1 MRHVDRQKLAARLVD
16 IFDPGNPSA
25 PQDDVGRLQ
34 AVHDAIDQAVA
45 HAIDSETRQITILL
59 SDLRGFTAMAEGCAP
74 MDMVT
79 ALNRYLERMT
89 EIILRHGGS
98 IDKFIGD
105 GIMVLFGAPKALD
118 KPIKAAL
125 ACAIEMQLAMDDINA
140 QNHDLHMSPLYMG
153 IGINTGDVVVG
164 HLGSP
169 LYTEYTVI
177 GDEVNLTSRLEA
189 HSLRGQILLSESTYE
204 LAKDFIEVGEMNEVH
219 VKGKKGS
226 VRMVELLALHG
237 STTLTA
243 PRREVR
249 ASPRVAVDMPLAF
262 QVLDGTSV
270 IPRRHTGR
278 IVDMGY
284 GGMFVLSPVPLL
296 PFDDIKMA
304 LSLSLLGGEL
314 TDIYAKVLHVTE
326 VQGGTYKCPVEF
338 TSIDSKAQ
346 QAIKEF
352 VDGIVEINTA

>member
-1 MRHVDRQKLAARLVD
+1 MWHVDRKQLAARLVE
-16 IFDPGNPSA
+16 IFDPGNPQA
-25 PQDDVGRLQ
+25 PQGDAARLQ
-34 AVHDAIDQAVA
+34 AVHEAIDQAAA
-45 HAIDSETRQITILL
+45 HAIDSETRQVTILL
-59 SDLRGFTAMAEGCAP
+59 SDLRGFTAMAEACSA

-89 EIILRHGGS
+89 HIILRHGGS
-98 IDKFIGD
+98 IDKFMGD

-118 KPIKAAL
+118 NPIEAAL

-140 QNHDLHMSPLYMG
+140 QNQHLCMSPLYMG

-164 HLGSP
+164 HLGSK

-177 GDEVNLTSRLEA
+177 GDQVNLASRVES
-189 HSLRGQILLSESTYE
+189 HSLRGQILLSESTYQ
-204 LAKDFIEVGEMNEVH
+204 LAKDYIDVGEINEVQ

-226 VRMVELLALHG
+226 VRMVELLALRG
-237 STTLTA
+237 SHPLTT

-249 ASPRVAVDMPLAF
+249 ASPRVEVDMPLAF
-262 QVLDGTSV
+262 QVLDGKSV
-270 IPRRHTGR
+270 MPRQHAGR
-278 IVDMGY
+278 IVDLGY

-304 LSLSLLGGEL
+304 LSLSLLSGEL
-314 TDIYAKVLHVTE
+314 TDIYAKVLRVTE
-326 VQGGTYKCPVEF
+326 VQGAYKCPVEF

-352 VDGIVEINTA
+352 VDGIVELNTD